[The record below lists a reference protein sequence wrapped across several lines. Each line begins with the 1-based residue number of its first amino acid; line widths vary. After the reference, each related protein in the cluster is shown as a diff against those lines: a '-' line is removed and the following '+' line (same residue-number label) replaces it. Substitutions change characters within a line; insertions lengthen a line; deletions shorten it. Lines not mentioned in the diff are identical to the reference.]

1 MTTIT
6 PTEAFKSKKNFEE
19 FMADQHP
26 AVITT
31 TLADYPKADGKN
43 IVTFAELTQSI
54 ETLTN
59 TVGSDLVKNLPKPPF
74 IVWIVA
80 NERENIL
87 NALDVINKNTIKDF
101 GIFVFKAF
109 LNEDKIDFKC
119 LLKPELR
126 KANNSNTPAKK
137 MQLEYWEK
145 YFEICD
151 EVQSEM
157 QVSPESQHWQYLPI
171 GKRGVSIMLSVS
183 SVKKYVGVDLVINYD
198 KSIFEKLYANK
209 DEIEKELGELEWV
222 NIQKNKSCKVRQTI
236 NADLDNREMWKD
248 TILKHIQIAE
258 KFKSIFSKYL

>member
-6 PTEAFKSKKNFEE
+6 PTEAFKSKQNFSE
-19 FMADQHP
+19 FMESEHP
-26 AVITT
+26 SIVFS
-31 TLADYPKADGKN
+31 TLAGYPQQVGKP
-43 IVTFAELTQSI
+43 IITFSELTQNF
-54 ETLTN
+54 ETFLN
-59 TVGSDLVKNLPKPPF
+59 NVGSDLVQNLPYSPYF
-74 IVWIVA
+74 VWIVA

-87 NALDVINKNTIKDF
+87 KTLDLINKHAIKGF

-109 LNEDKIDFKC
+109 LNEDKMEFKC

-145 YFEICD
+145 YFEVCD
-151 EVQSEM
+151 ETQSEM

-198 KSIFEKLYANK
+198 KSIFEKLYAYKN
-209 DEIEKELGELEWV
+209 EIEKELGELEWV
-222 NIQKNKSCKVRQTI
+222 NIQKNKSCKVRQI
-236 NADLDNREMWKD
+236 YSVDLDDRENWLDAIKKQ
-248 TILKHIQIAE
+248 IEIAE
-258 KFKSIFSKYL
+258 NFKMTFSK